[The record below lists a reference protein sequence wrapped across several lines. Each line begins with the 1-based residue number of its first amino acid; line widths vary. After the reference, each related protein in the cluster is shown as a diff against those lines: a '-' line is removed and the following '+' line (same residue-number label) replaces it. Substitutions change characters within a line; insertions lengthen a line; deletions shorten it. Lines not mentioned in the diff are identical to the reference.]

1 MSNTMGA
8 GEVAESIR
16 AMGTIPSID
25 EVHAQGFD
33 FYPRHWLDRWP
44 RDNYAIPPVL
54 SLDGLD
60 DRGRRYL
67 NRSDLFRLGQDVQTP
82 TDALNFFV
90 AVYAWGVGNKAR
102 GVGRGV
108 RVLEDGMAS
117 DRIFAALTA
126 LRESH
131 FDPRT
136 GYEAFHFKA
145 QSRLK
150 YLGPAFFTKLLY
162 FYSHDRAISSTNLPL
177 ILDQRVAHS
186 VGIRSTSWW
195 TPDEYADYIDLIDRV
210 RINLDSD
217 VPCDVIEYLLF
228 QAG

>member
-1 MSNTMGA
+1 MANTMGA

-16 AMGTIPSID
+16 AMGTIPTID
-25 EVHAQGFD
+25 EVHAQGFH

-44 RDNYAIPPVL
+44 VDIYAIPPVL
-54 SLDGLD
+54 SLEGLD

-67 NRSDLFRLGQDVQTP
+67 NRSDLFRLGQAVDTP

-90 AVYAWGVGNKAR
+90 AVYAWGVGSKAR

-108 RVLEDGMAS
+108 RVLEDGTAS
-117 DRIFAALTA
+117 ERIFAALTA
-126 LRESH
+126 LRESG

-162 FYSHDRAISSTNLPL
+162 FYSHDKAIRSTKLPL

-186 VGIRSTSWW
+186 AGLRSTSWW
-195 TPDEYADYIDLIDRV
+195 TPDEYVNYIDLVDNV
-210 RINLDSD
+210 RGTLSSD
-217 VPCDVIEYLLF
+217 VPCDVIEFLLF
-228 QAG
+228 QAR

>member
-186 VGIRSTSWW
+186 VGFRSTSWW
-195 TPDEYADYIDLIDRV
+195 TPDEYAVYIDLIDRV